1 MAINT
6 TEDANRYYQIVND
19 LVDKYIVDNKIM
31 PSKLKNY
38 LKPGGER
45 FNRFLE
51 RNKLKDIK
59 GSEVILKDVIDD
71 RASMESDGVFTFES
85 FKLYESNEFKIH
97 SMKQCLYKGI
107 DKSNIEM
114 EKVLADYFDTNLGS
128 IDVVDSD
135 KHIFE
140 IEEWEG
146 EKRKVV
152 IYSGEELMVIKF
164 NILEFV
170 YSELSKQKVKITD
183 SIEIELDSLIDY
195 DLFISKSE
203 LRFDND
209 MIIKLIEEILG
220 EFYYQG
226 NVNDFFIW
234 ISN

>member
-1 MAINT
+1 M
-6 TEDANRYYQIVND
+6 
-19 LVDKYIVDNKIM
+19 
-31 PSKLKNY
+31 
-38 LKPGGER
+38 
-45 FNRFLE
+45 
-51 RNKLKDIK
+51 
-59 GSEVILKDVIDD
+59 KDVIDD

-128 IDVVDSD
+128 IDVIDSD
-135 KHIFE
+135 KHVFE

-220 EFYYQG
+220 ELSYQG
-226 NVNDFFIW
+226 EVNDHFIW
-234 ISN
+234 MSK